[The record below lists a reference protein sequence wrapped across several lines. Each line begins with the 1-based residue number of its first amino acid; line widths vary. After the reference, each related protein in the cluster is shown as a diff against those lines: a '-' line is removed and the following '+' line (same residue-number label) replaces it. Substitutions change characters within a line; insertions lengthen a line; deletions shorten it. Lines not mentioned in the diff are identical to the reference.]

1 MQRKQTSRQ
10 CSMDK
15 EL

>member
-1 MQRKQTSRQ
+1 MQRKQSSRQ